1 MINSDKGSS
10 LLEITSRNGKLNNEI
25 ENALNMVSN
34 GNHNYITVE
43 RRIVLVNGKEK
54 RIPSLLYSIK

>member
-1 MINSDKGSS
+1 MINSDKDSS

-34 GNHNYITVE
+34 GNHNCITVE